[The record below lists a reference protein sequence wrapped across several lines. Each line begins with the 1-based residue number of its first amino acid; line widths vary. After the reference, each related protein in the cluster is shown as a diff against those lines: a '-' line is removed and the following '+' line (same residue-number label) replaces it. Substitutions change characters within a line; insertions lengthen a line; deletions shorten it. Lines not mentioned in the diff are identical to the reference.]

1 MSPRKPANV
10 WNNGVNM
17 ILSMTSGVIRC
28 LSFSFLILLS
38 NLMFFSSSKHK
49 ELDDNGDSRIEF
61 INVPSSLTK
70 KKKTV
75 SSPPAPGSPAYRL
88 LPPVLIL
95 KVVQATL
102 QAAAGGAASFNPD
115 CISVASHSPEPAP
128 PSPMAES
135 IALISSQIPVTCLDA
150 CPERVKVKTEKAK
163 YAKGNSTKEQPAAS
177 LYVTLPFVLS

>member
-10 WNNGVNM
+10 RNNGVNT
-17 ILSMTSGVIRC
+17 ILSMTSGI
-28 LSFSFLILLS
+28 
-38 NLMFFSSSKHK
+38 SSSKHK

-102 QAAAGGAASFNPD
+102 QAAAGGAASFDPD
-115 CISVASHSPEPAP
+115 CISVASPSPSPAP
-128 PSPMAES
+128 LSPMAES
-135 IALISSQIPVTCLDA
+135 IALISSQIPVTRLDA
-150 CPERVKVKTEKAK
+150 CPEYSFPCRPVVVSQGEDRKGKVC
-163 YAKGNSTKEQPAAS
+163 
-177 LYVTLPFVLS
+177 